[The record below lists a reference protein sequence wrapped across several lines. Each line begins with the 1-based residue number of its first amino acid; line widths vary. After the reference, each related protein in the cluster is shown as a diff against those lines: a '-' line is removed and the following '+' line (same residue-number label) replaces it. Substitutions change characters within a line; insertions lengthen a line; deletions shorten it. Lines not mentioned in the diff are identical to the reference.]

1 MKDMTIAIVICEREL
16 TRFIQGRICDINQG
30 TETPRLAVAFIQKYG
45 RGMADALSSVY
56 GTAVAGESII
66 KITEGK
72 LSLIDPDWSE
82 HNKDRFCARPADLKL
97 THP

>member
-1 MKDMTIAIVICEREL
+1 MQFVNPIFWFGGAIISGFCP
-16 TRFIQGRICDINQG
+16 F
-30 TETPRLAVAFIQKYG
+30 PRLAVAFIQKYG

-56 GTAVAGESII
+56 GTAIAGESII

-82 HNKDRFCARPADLKL
+82 HNKDRFRARPADLKL
-97 THP
+97 TPP